1 MVNQVTIMGNI
12 AKEPLR
18 RVTQNGKVICDLR
31 FAVNEFLGGKERAM
45 FFSAKLFDKIAE
57 TVLANCHTG
66 DKVLLTGRLSIND
79 WTDNDGNNHH
89 DIYIIASSCEFLSP
103 KKPALEGAVTLEAK
117 VAPKTERKPARAGY
131 AYRKEAE

>member
-1 MVNQVTIMGNI
+1 MVNQVTIMGNV
-12 AKEPLR
+12 AKEPIR

-45 FFSAKLFDKIAE
+45 FFTAKLFDKSAE

-103 KKPALEGAVTLEAK
+103 KKVEAPEATP
-117 VAPKTERKPARAGY
+117 VAPKAERKPTRAGY
-131 AYRKEAE
+131 AYPQEAK